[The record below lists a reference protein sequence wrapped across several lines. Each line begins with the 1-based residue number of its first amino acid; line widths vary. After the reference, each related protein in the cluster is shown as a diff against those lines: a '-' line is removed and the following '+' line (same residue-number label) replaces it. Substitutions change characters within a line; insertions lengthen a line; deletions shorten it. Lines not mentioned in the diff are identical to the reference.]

1 LNSPHVRGY
10 AKSFAKRLL
19 AEPASA
25 AASTPAAG
33 GTASA
38 STSATAHESLV
49 TRGYWTA
56 LGRPPAEDELR
67 DDAGFLASQA
77 ESYKAAG
84 NPQPL
89 EAALADFCQVLMS
102 LNEFIYIE

>member
-1 LNSPHVRGY
+1 MFLNSPHVRGY

-19 AEPASA
+19 AEPANA

-33 GTASA
+33 ATA
-38 STSATAHESLV
+38 SATAHESLV

-56 LGRPPAEDELR
+56 LGRPPAADELR